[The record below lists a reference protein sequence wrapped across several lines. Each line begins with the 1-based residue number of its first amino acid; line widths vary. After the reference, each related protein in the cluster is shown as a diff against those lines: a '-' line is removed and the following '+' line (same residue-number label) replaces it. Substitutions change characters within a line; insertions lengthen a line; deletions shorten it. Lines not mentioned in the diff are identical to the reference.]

1 MQTGLQKIKNK
12 KGFTLIE
19 LIVVIVILGILA
31 AILIPRLSGFSQ
43 TAKKQADI
51 SSAKTIATAASTL
64 YAKSGGLSSDVTYD
78 AAGENTDLDAM
89 LPNGM
94 SWTCQTGGTFTVT
107 ITTAGEVTVTD
118 GTDQL
123 YPNPAGAFIE

>member
-1 MQTGLQKIKNK
+1 MQTALQKIKNK

-64 YAKSGGLSSDVTYD
+64 YAKNGLTADVTYD
-78 AAGENTDLDAM
+78 AAGENTDLDAL

-107 ITTAGEVTVTD
+107 ITTTGEVTVTN
-118 GTDQL
+118 GTL
-123 YPNPAGAFIE
+123 EIYPNTAATFGN

>member
-1 MQTGLQKIKNK
+1 MQTGLQKLKNK

-51 SSAKTIATAASTL
+51 SSAKTIATAAATL

-107 ITTAGEVTVTD
+107 ITTDGEVTVTD